1 MTEDEITI
9 CSVNCRGLSG
19 KKKRSD
25 VLNYLKKK
33 PYSIICLVDTQF
45 TQREERFIRS
55 QWGYE
60 VYFNSFDSQSRGVA
74 IFFKNNFEFKLYNS
88 FKDSNENILL
98 LDLEI
103 ETRRLTLASVYGPNN
118 DNPAFYK
125 KLQTYIVR
133 MGNNDVIV
141 CGDFNLLINP
151 VVDGVNYKHT
161 Y

>member
-33 PYSIICLVDTQF
+33 PYSIICLVDTHF

-74 IFFKNNFEFKLYNS
+74 IFFFYNS
-88 FKDSNENILL
+88 KIILNSNYTTLL
-98 LDLEI
+98 RTQVEI
-103 ETRRLTLASVYGPNN
+103 FYFSTL
-118 DNPAFYK
+118 K
-125 KLQTYIVR
+125 
-133 MGNNDVIV
+133 
-141 CGDFNLLINP
+141 
-151 VVDGVNYKHT
+151 
-161 Y
+161 